1 MEDNREVLMVKGEE
15 WARDIAYSVFN
26 EIKHEDDNVDLI
38 FDEIA
43 AQRIFDEKIT
53 DHTELLAIAKAGT
66 FIRYAA
72 DDLIKAKFS
81 EYTCDPAQIVSDA
94 IRRKIEEDTVD
105 PADEA
110 EVEKLINETEELIDE
125 IDDEIEE
132 YESDE
137 EDSDDNEEVSA
148 SDEESD
154 ENTEEDEE
162 YVRI

>member
-1 MEDNREVLMVKGEE
+1 MEDSREISMVRAEE
-15 WARDIAYSVFN
+15 WARDIAYSVYID
-26 EIKHEDDNVDLI
+26 IKHEDDNVDLI

-81 EYTCDPAQIVSDA
+81 EYTYDPSQIVSDA

-110 EVEKLINETEELIDE
+110 EVEKLISETEEIMDSFE
-125 IDDEIEE
+125 EEIEE
-132 YESDE
+132 DDSDE
-137 EDSDDNEEVSA
+137 EEVEVSA
-148 SDEESD
+148 PDTETDESVEEESEDD
-154 ENTEEDEE
+154 E
-162 YVRI
+162 

>member
-1 MEDNREVLMVKGEE
+1 MEDNREVLMAKGEE
-15 WARDIAYSVFN
+15 WARDIAYSVFID
-26 EIKHEDDNVDLI
+26 IKHEDDNVDLI

-81 EYTCDPAQIVSDA
+81 EYTCDPEQIVSDA
-94 IRRKIEEDTVD
+94 IQRKIEEDTVD

-110 EVEKLINETEELIDE
+110 EVEKLISETEEIMDSIDE
-125 IDDEIEE
+125 DSKED
-132 YESDE
+132 ESDE
-137 EDSDDNEEVSA
+137 EDSDDNEEVST

-154 ENTEEDEE
+154 ESAEESEDHE
-162 YVRI
+162 

>member
-1 MEDNREVLMVKGEE
+1 MEDSREILMVRAEE
-15 WARDIAYSVFN
+15 WARDIAYSVCID
-26 EIKHEDDNVDLI
+26 IKHEDDNVDLI

-81 EYTCDPAQIVSDA
+81 EYTYDPSQIVSDA

-110 EVEKLINETEELIDE
+110 EVEKLISETEEIMDGFE
-125 IDDEIEE
+125 EEIEE
-132 YESDE
+132 DDSDE
-137 EDSDDNEEVSA
+137 EEIEVSA
-148 SDEESD
+148 PDTETDESVEEESEDD
-154 ENTEEDEE
+154 E
-162 YVRI
+162 